1 MYGGRL
7 LEVADTQVL
16 FGRPE
21 HPYTRAL
28 LAANPAA
35 APRGTR
41 LPVIPAEWSVE
52 TLEQAERA
60 REPTGPGDRR

>member
-7 LEVADTQVL
+7 LEVDDTDVL
-16 FGRPE
+16 FRRPN

-28 LAANPAA
+28 LAANPAS
-35 APRGTR
+35 APRGGR
-41 LPVIPAEWSVE
+41 LPVIPAEWSTE

-60 REPTGPGDRR
+60 RASVGEGDRQ